1 VIYFLKLD
9 CVTIAQAKL
18 LLNGD
23 LKIGKRYLMQK
34 LQQCNIKYSV
44 YRTFDDILKLELS
57 DKNVILQVQDLSN
70 QLNKQIDNGTI
81 QSKTVK
87 PQSKEKSKS
96 TERTKVKTDNN
107 SKKIQTQDTKSKKL
121 QTQTQDTKIRKV
133 QEAKKPD
140 NSVSLN
146 KFLEQNPQIR
156 TLGELE
162 KYYSRTII
170 NKGIEQGVFFVRK
183 GIIIH

>member
-1 VIYFLKLD
+1 MTYFLKLD
-9 CVTIAQAKL
+9 CVTSAQAKL

-23 LKIGKRYLMQK
+23 LKVGKRYLMQK

-44 YRTFDDILKLELS
+44 YKTFDDILELELS
-57 DKNVILQVQDLSN
+57 DKNVILQIQDLSG
-70 QLNKQIDNGTI
+70 QLKQSNIK
-81 QSKTVK
+81 SKGIK
-87 PQSKEKSKS
+87 QQISSKEQKAVEES
-96 TERTKVKTDNN
+96 RVKTNKN
-107 SKKIQTQDTKSKKL
+107 SKVFEGSTKANAQEVKTKKV
-121 QTQTQDTKIRKV
+121 REV
-133 QEAKKPD
+133 KKPD